1 MLKLKLQRVGR
12 KHDPSYRVVVTEH
25 TTGPKSNKHVE
36 IVGHYDT
43 IRKTTVLKDDRIKY
57 WLEKGVQPTDTVHN
71 ILVTNGIIKA
81 DKKNVLPKKSPIVKE
96 EGEKK

>member
-43 IRKTTVLKDDRIKY
+43 IRKTTKLVEDRIKY
-57 WLEKGVQPTDTVHN
+57 WLEKGVQPTDTVFN
-71 ILVTNGIIKA
+71 ILVTAGILKGK
-81 DKKNVLPKKSPIVKE
+81 KKNVLPKKTPIVEEKKE
-96 EGEKK
+96 EK